1 MLERPRRQPIGVPFR
16 IVARIVV
23 FGVWGGV
30 ASGQTLPARAF
41 VPYSDPP
48 INYAS
53 AVVDDPVARLQSRI
67 DQGEVSLEYEPR
79 RGYLDSVLK
88 LLDIPIS
95 SQTLVFSKTSLQY
108 RKISPKTP
116 RALYFNDN
124 VYVGWV
130 PEASLLEISSF
141 DPNQGAIFY
150 QVEQKASEAATFLRA
165 SIDCTQCHVSRE
177 TRGIPG
183 VFLRSVF
190 TSPTGSQAPRTRAML
205 TGHESPLEERFGG
218 WYVTG
223 THGRRTHMG
232 NVWASDR
239 SHPERLDRASGAN
252 VVDLSSKFPT
262 GAYASP
268 HSDLVANL
276 VLAHQT
282 QMHNLITLV
291 NFKTRI
297 ALYEAE
303 KGGQSPDAAARK
315 AYEEPAEELVRYL
328 LFADEAPLDGT
339 VSGTSSFARD
349 FSALGPRD
357 ALGRSLRDFD
367 LNRRL
372 FKHPCS
378 YLIDSEAFDAI
389 PEPARGFVYRRLLEV
404 LTSPESPRG
413 FERLTSEDRR
423 AILEILL
430 ETKRNLP
437 EDWRRLRHARA
448 SRPLPA
454 DLDVEPTAYF
464 ATSDVIQTPAAT
476 PPASHP

>member
-1 MLERPRRQPIGVPFR
+1 MTDRARRPPTRIPLRFIAW
-16 IVARIVV
+16 IVA
-23 FGVWGGV
+23 FGLAEGV
-30 ASGQTLPARAF
+30 IHGQSPPARAF

-48 INYAS
+48 INYLS
-53 AVVDDPVARLQSRI
+53 AEVDDPVARLQSRI
-67 DQGEVSLEYEPR
+67 DEGKAALEYEPK

-88 LLDIPIS
+88 LLDIPVS

-130 PEASLLEISSF
+130 PEASILEISSF

-150 QVEQKASEAATFLRA
+150 QVEQRPSESPTFLRA

-183 VFLRSVF
+183 VFLRSIF
-190 TSPTGSQAPRTRAML
+190 TSASGSQMPRTRTLL

-218 WYVTG
+218 WYVSG

-232 NVWASDR
+232 NVWATDR
-239 SHPERLDRASGAN
+239 KKPESLDREAGAN
-252 VVDLSSKFPT
+252 IVDLAPKFPA
-262 GAYASP
+262 GHYASA

-297 ALYEAE
+297 ALHAAR
-303 KGGQSPDAAARK
+303 KSGQDPDAAARK
-315 AYEEPAEELVRYL
+315 AFEPPAEELVRYL
-328 LFADEAPLDGT
+328 LFADEAPLDGP
-339 VSGTSSFARD
+339 VAGTAEFASD
-349 FSALGPRD
+349 FAALGPRD
-357 ALGRSLRDFD
+357 SLGRSLRDFD

-372 FKHPCS
+372 FKNPCS
-378 YLIDSEAFDAI
+378 YLIHSEAFDAI
-389 PEPARGFVYRRLLEV
+389 PEPARGFIYGRLLEV
-404 LTSPESPRG
+404 LTSRVSPKG
-413 FERLTSEDRR
+413 FERLSPDDRR

-430 ETKRNLP
+430 ETKPNLP
-437 EDWRRLRHARA
+437 EPWQRLRAARA

-454 DLDVEPTAYF
+454 DLDIEPTAYF
-464 ATSDVIQTPAAT
+464 AAPAVPGASAAT
-476 PPASHP
+476 PPAPRH